1 MKILEV
7 AGKIRFWDEVQQ
19 ARGGGVNLRDHVSRK
34 RQVRLR
40 VDDHHRRTGVGAG
53 KDLGIG
59 EIAAALGQ
67 CGHGRKRVE
76 RILRPRAGVVDE
88 EKRLVAAMIYL
99 WNIERPA
106 EVAAETVLRVTRL
119 ERLAGQRIRSGVER
133 RIVNRVKQ
141 GAVRAVDVEAAAP
154 AANDHD
160 GPSASAKP
168 SPAEAPAF
176 SEASATAPESLLL
189 AKFLDPLVD
198 CVATHRR

>member
-7 AGKIRFWDEVQQ
+7 AGKIGFGDEVQQ
-19 ARGGGVNLRDHVSRK
+19 ASSGGVNLRNHVSRK

-40 VDDHHRRTGVGAG
+40 VDDHHRRTGIGAG

-59 EIAAALGQ
+59 EIAAALGK

-76 RILRPRAGVVDE
+76 RILRARAGVVDE
-88 EKRLVAAMIYL
+88 EKRFVAAMIYL
-99 WNIERPA
+99 WNIQRPA
-106 EVAAETVLRVTRL
+106 KVAAKTVLRVTGL
-119 ERLAGQRIRSGVER
+119 ERLAGQRIRSRVES

-160 GPSASAKP
+160 GPSASAKA
-168 SPAEAPAF
+168 SPAEPSAF
-176 SEASATAPESLLL
+176 SEASAPESLLL

-198 CVATHRR
+198 GVAAH